1 MFASLEASSTE
12 KAEAAEEAHYEAV
25 KAEAKADP
33 RIRDL
38 KEKSDSAESDEAAR
52 TASIAYYH
60 ALYQR
65 IRDTDKALTERANLA
80 EEAIIR
86 RFTR

>member
-1 MFASLEASSTE
+1 MMASLEASSE
-12 KAEAAEEAHYEAV
+12 KSEADEEARYEAV

-33 RIRDL
+33 RIREL

-52 TASIAYYH
+52 AASIAYYH

-65 IRDTDKALTERANLA
+65 IRDTDQSLTERANLA
-80 EEAIIR
+80 EEAVVR